1 MISLQT
7 NDLDK
12 KEDQLCTCD
21 HRSVL
26 HGTDLCNWGEGTSTG
41 CSCTGFQ
48 RAHLG
53 RRPNCWC
60 SIELISDENTKA
72 HENEV
77 SLPDMVPKYVQ
88 DALDQVRADL
98 TILNWDLNN
107 GWADKSDLYTRI
119 ENWRFNTWR
128 HMEEILQAGTR

>member
-1 MISLQT
+1 MSLQT
-7 NDLDK
+7 NDLDN
-12 KEDQLCTCD
+12 KEDQFCTCD
-21 HRSVL
+21 HRNIL

-41 CSCTGFQ
+41 CSCTG
-48 RAHLG
+48 
-53 RRPNCWC
+53 NCWC
-60 SIELISDENTKA
+60 SIELISDETTKA

-98 TILNWDLNN
+98 TILNWDLDN
-107 GWADKSDLYTRI
+107 GWADKSDLYARI

-128 HMEEILQAGTR
+128 HMEEILQAGAR

>member
-1 MISLQT
+1 MSLQT
-7 NDLDK
+7 NDLDN
-12 KEDQLCTCD
+12 KEDQFCTCD
-21 HRSVL
+21 HRNIL

-48 RAHLG
+48 RAHIG

-60 SIELISDENTKA
+60 SIELISDETTKA

-88 DALDQVRADL
+88 DALD
-98 TILNWDLNN
+98 
-107 GWADKSDLYTRI
+107 
-119 ENWRFNTWR
+119 
-128 HMEEILQAGTR
+128 